1 MGNKLSILDK
11 INSSNDIK
19 RLKPSELGPLCA
31 ELREFI
37 IDRVSKTG
45 GHLASNLGAVELTV
59 ALHRV
64 YDSERDRIVFD
75 VGHQSYVHKI
85 ITGRKDRFDTLRQHG
100 GLSGFTKPYEA
111 ADDAFVAGHASTSV
125 SVALGMARAR
135 TIEKKDYS
143 VAAVIGDG
151 ALTGGLAYEGLANV
165 GGSNE
170 PIVII
175 LNDNGMSINS
185 NVGGVAKLLSEERIK
200 PGYINFKRWYRS
212 TFGDMPALY
221 NTNHRIKEA
230 VKRRILPANIFDA
243 MGIYYLGPV
252 DGHDVQQLETV
263 IRWAKE
269 MNIPV
274 LVHVI
279 SKKGK
284 GCEYAEAEPGKY
296 HGVGS
301 FDPLTGAL
309 APEKKS
315 FSTVFGNKL
324 AELADR
330 DKSIVAI
337 TAAMT
342 SGTGLTEFEKRH
354 PDRFF
359 DVGIAEQHAACMA
372 AAMAKQGL
380 KPVFCVYSSF
390 LQRAYDM
397 LIHDVSL
404 QDLHV
409 VFGVDRAGIVGQ
421 DGETHNGV
429 FDVCYLG
436 SVPGMQIL
444 CPASFAEA
452 ELMLE
457 RAVNEMT
464 GPVAIRYP
472 RGGEKGY
479 SSCVTEPAAVLREG
493 NDITVA
499 AYGTMTGTALRTA
512 ELLSEAGYSAEVI
525 KLSQIRPLSGE
536 IITESLRKT
545 GRLLIAEDVCSKGSV
560 GESILAGAAK
570 EGLALKNALLCD
582 LGDGIVEQGNVDE
595 LLREKG
601 LDPESLA
608 EKAKRAIEGAT

>member
-1 MGNKLSILDK
+1 LGILDK

-19 RLKPSELGPLCA
+19 RLKPEELAPLCA

-37 IDRVSKTG
+37 IEHVSRTG

-85 ITGRKDRFDTLRQHG
+85 LTGRKDRFDTLRQHG

-111 ADDAFVAGHASTSV
+111 RDDAFVAGHASTSV

-135 TIEKKDYS
+135 TIEKENYS
-143 VAAVIGDG
+143 VVAVIGDG

-165 GGSNE
+165 GGSDE

-185 NVGGVAKLLSEERIK
+185 NVGGVAKLLSQERVK
-200 PGYINFKRWYRS
+200 PGYLNFKRWYKN
-212 TFGDMPALY
+212 TFGSMSAFY

-230 VKRRILPANIFDA
+230 VKRQILPANIFDA

-252 DGHDVQQLETV
+252 DGHDVGQLETV

-269 MNIPV
+269 MNVPV
-274 LVHVI
+274 LVHAI

-296 HGVGS
+296 HGVGR
-301 FDPLTGAL
+301 FDPITGDL
-309 APEKKS
+309 GQEKKS
-315 FSTVFGNKL
+315 FSTAFGNKL
-324 AELADR
+324 ADMADSDGR
-330 DKSIVAI
+330 IVAI

-342 SGTGLTEFEKRH
+342 SGTGLNEFEKRH

-359 DVGIAEQHAACMA
+359 DVGIAEQHGAAMA

-380 KPVFCVYSSF
+380 KPVFAVYSSF

-404 QDLHV
+404 QNLHV

-429 FDVCYLG
+429 FDIAYIG

-444 CPASFAEA
+444 CPASFAET
-452 ELMLE
+452 ETMLE
-457 RAVNEMT
+457 QAINDMT
-464 GPVAIRYP
+464 GPVAVRYP
-472 RGGEKGY
+472 RGGEKEY
-479 SSCVTEPAAVLREG
+479 KSCVTEPTALLREG
-493 NDITVA
+493 SDITAV
-499 AYGTMTGTALRTA
+499 AYGTMINAALEAA
-512 ELLSEAGYSAEVI
+512 ELLRQAGYSAEVI
-525 KLSQIRPLSGE
+525 KLSQIKPLRADA
-536 IITESLRKT
+536 IIESLRKT
-545 GRLLIAEDVCSKGSV
+545 GRLLIAEDVCENGCV
-560 GESILAGAAK
+560 GELILSETAK
-570 EGLALKNALLCD
+570 RGLSLKCAVLCN
-582 LGDGIVEQGNVDE
+582 LGDGIVEQGSVDE

-601 LDPESLA
+601 LDAQSLY
-608 EKAKRAIEGAT
+608 EKAKRAIEGAM